1 MGVITTG
8 SHPKASW
15 PGVKSWFGASYN
27 QHPLEY
33 PMLFTKETSEKGYE
47 ERVETT
53 SFGLVPIKNQGA
65 SVSYTSDGQGYLSR
79 LTNVTFALG
88 FIVTY
93 EELKDNLYEAK
104 AFPRTKKL
112 ANSFRITKETVGANV
127 FNRAYN
133 SSYAGG
139 DAVELISASHPCVSG
154 NQSNHIAIAAD
165 FSEAAL
171 EDLCTQ
177 IMGATDSVGN
187 PISLMPQKLAVPRQ
201 LWYEANRVLQSTLQ
215 SDTANNN
222 INVLKATNA
231 LPGGIVMNH
240 WFSDSDAWFLLT
252 NLSGGLIY
260 QEREALGDL
269 QQDNDFDTKNA
280 KAMNIERYVF
290 GWDDWRGVFGS
301 PGK

>member
-8 SHPKASW
+8 SHPKALW
-15 PGVKSWFGASYN
+15 PGVKSWFGASYD

-33 PMLFTKETSEKGYE
+33 PMLFNKETSDKAYE

-53 SFGLVPIKNQGA
+53 GFGLVPVKTQGG

-88 FIVTY
+88 YIVTM
-93 EELKDNLYEAK
+93 EELQDNLYEAK
-104 AFPRTKKL
+104 AFPRAKKL
-112 ANSFRITKETVGANV
+112 ATAFRITKEIVGANIY
-127 FNRAYN
+127 NRAFN
-133 SSYAGG
+133 SSYTGG
-139 DAVELISASHPCVSG
+139 DAVELISASHPTVSG
-154 NQSNHIAIAAD
+154 TQSNHISIAAD
-165 FSEAAL
+165 ISESAI

-177 IMGATDSVGN
+177 IMGSTDSVGN
-187 PISLMPQKLAVPRQ
+187 NISLMAEKLVVAPQN
-201 LWYEANRVLQSTLQ
+201 WYEANRILQSTLQ
-215 SDTANNN
+215 NNTANNA

-231 LPGGIVMNH
+231 LPGGIVMDH
-240 WFSDSDAWFLLT
+240 WLSDADAWFLLT
-252 NLSGGLIY
+252 NLGGGMIY
-260 QEREALGDL
+260 QERMALGDL

-290 GWDDWRGVFGS
+290 GWDDWRGVYGS